1 MNKIFTTSR
10 GSFPNEVNI
19 QAAAAARIKTSAYL
33 SKRLDLR
40 GKTALCFVNSPDD
53 YAHTAF
59 SISRNANGW
68 TLGVHI
74 ADVDEYVCENSPI
87 DAEAK
92 KRCATIS
99 DGFTKSEMLPDRIV
113 SDICDLSKSGDKLTL
128 SFLLDINFDGKV
140 VSIVLEESVIRTAQ
154 SCVYSELEQ
163 LVHAQDAS
171 SVMLLR
177 AKYEHYLANILDMY
191 ELAALFANTR
201 QGRNVPDWINS
212 YRVYERSSEGKIVS
226 YRTVDEPDLRAMIK
240 EIGYF
245 VSNVVG
251 EYMAKNKLP
260 VIYIGQA
267 PGPESIISYLEGI
280 LGIEVLS
287 DDLPTRAVA
296 VTEQAKGSPYYRLIC
311 RLLGGGLPA
320 AEFSDKPI
328 YNILCGTDTVIS
340 FFRPA
345 THYTDLLTLRALK
358 EIILANGDIKNFNLN
373 RHKKVIREA
382 AEAANNAELY
392 LFSANRAFMRQS
404 ALEYLEFSGKCCI
417 NGNPLKIDESGS
429 IPVLLDCGTYAIIT
443 AEDAKGFDFT
453 AGEEY
458 SFEIIALGTEE
469 EPTIV
474 RPCI

>member
-1 MNKIFTTSR
+1 MNSIFTTSR
-10 GSFPNEVNI
+10 GSFPNDVNV

-40 GKTALCFVNSPDD
+40 GKTTLCFVNSPED

-59 SISRNANGW
+59 SISRNGYGW

-74 ADVDEYVCENSPI
+74 ADVCEYVCDNSPI
-87 DAEAK
+87 DIEAK

-99 DGFTKSEMLPDRIV
+99 DGFTKSEMLPERIV

-128 SFLLDINFDGKV
+128 SFLLDIDSNGN
-140 VSIVLEESVIRTAQ
+140 VSSINLEESVIRTAQ

-163 LVHAQDAS
+163 FVHTQDAS

-177 AKYEHYLANILDMY
+177 TKYEPYTSNILDMY

-226 YRTVDEPDLRAMIK
+226 CKTFDEPDVRAMIQ

-267 PGPESIISYLEGI
+267 PGPEHIISYLESI
-280 LGIEVLS
+280 LGIEPRFESLS
-287 DDLPTRAVA
+287 ARAVD
-296 VTEQAKGSPYYRLIC
+296 VTERAKGSKHYRLVC

-320 AEFSDKPI
+320 SEFSDKPI
-328 YNILCGTDTVIS
+328 ENILCGTETVVS

-358 EIILANGDIKNFNLN
+358 DIIRANGDVKNLNLN
-373 RHKKVIREA
+373 RHKKVISEA
-382 AEAANNAELY
+382 VIHANKAETYLY
-392 LFSANRAFMRQS
+392 SANRAFTQES
-404 ALEYLEFSGKCCI
+404 ALEYLEYSDECCFE
-417 NGNPLKIDESGS
+417 GNPLKRDASGS
-429 IPVLLDCGTYAIIT
+429 IPVLLDCGTYAVVPSEY
-443 AEDAKGFDFT
+443 ANNFEFT
-453 AGEEY
+453 AGETY
-458 SFEIIALGTEE
+458 RFEIIALGTEE

-474 RPCI
+474 RPCK